1 MLSRR
6 TFTQAI
12 AAAAALVTVPAQADE
27 RVIGDDAI
35 RDILRRR
42 IDAQK
47 RSVGMAV
54 GVVCERHR
62 RFVNWGRARLADP
75 EPVTSDTVFEIGSI
89 TKVFT
94 ALLLAN
100 MVRHGEV
107 AFDDPVIRHLPGD
120 FKLPDHGRPITL
132 ADLATHTAGLPRMP
146 VFGGEPFSM
155 AWRQNL
161 ARYTTAEFKNWL
173 AAGHPALLRLSRSK
187 LHKIL
192 RQGELRPHKIRYYV
206 EKRDPDFE
214 IKMASVLHVYKEVE
228 IANEYRRTE
237 GGRQLGM
244 VTISY
249 DEKPGIQALATTTPD
264 RPPVVGTHPGH
275 LRDGEYVRLGT
286 VSLLAGLDL
295 HSGRVTETVS
305 DTHNSSDFIAFLQKL
320 DRAYPEHHQIR
331 LVLDNHSAHISKET
345 RGYLQTMPQRFVFVF
360 TPKHGSW
367 LNLIENQ
374 FSKMTRTML
383 RGIRVDSKQELIDR
397 IHQYFEEINAAPVVF
412 RWKYKLEEII
422 IV

>member
-1 MLSRR
+1 MPFPRKRSPVQFSEQDMLKLESIRKSRTEEKRR
-6 TFTQAI
+6 TLRAAFLLDSLSGQSDEAI
-12 AAAAALVTVPAQADE
+12 AQHHHVSRSTVVLCIQKFLQFGLDAALGELPRPGKPRQLP
-27 RVIGDDAI
+27 DDAI
-35 RDILRRR
+35 
-42 IDAQK
+42 AWVQHCACQK
-47 RSVGMAV
+47 PKELGYSY
-54 GVVCERHR
+54 EL
-62 RFVNWGRARLADP
+62 W
-75 EPVTSDTVFEIGSI
+75 TY
-89 TKVFT
+89 K
-94 ALLLAN
+94 LLVAH
-100 MVRHGEV
+100 VRQHC
-107 AFDDPVIRHLPGD
+107 A
-120 FKLPDHGRPITL
+120 
-132 ADLATHTAGLPRMP
+132 
-146 VFGGEPFSM
+146 
-155 AWRQNL
+155 
-161 ARYTTAEFKNWL
+161 

-192 RQGELRPHKIRYYV
+192 QQGELRPHKIRYYV

-228 IANEYRRTE
+228 IVNEYRRGE
-237 GGRQLGM
+237 AGRQLGM

-249 DEKPGIQALATTTPD
+249 DEKPGIQAIASTTPD
-264 RPPVVGTHPGH
+264 RPPVVGTHPSH

-295 HSGRVTETVS
+295 HSGRVIETVS
-305 DTHNSSDFIAFLQKL
+305 DTHNSGDFIAFLQKL
-320 DRAYPEHHQIR
+320 DRAYPDHHQIR

-383 RGIRVDSKQELIDR
+383 RGIRVASKQELIDR
-397 IHQYFEEINAAPVVF
+397 IHQYFEEINAAPVVY
-412 RWKYKLEEII
+412 RWKYKMDEVI